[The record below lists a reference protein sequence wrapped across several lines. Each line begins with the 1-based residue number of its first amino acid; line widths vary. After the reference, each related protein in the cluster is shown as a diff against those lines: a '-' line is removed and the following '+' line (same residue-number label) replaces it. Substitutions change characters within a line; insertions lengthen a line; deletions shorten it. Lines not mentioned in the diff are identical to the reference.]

1 MEACQ
6 KVRPYDLAV
15 ALKLIGAGV
24 GRTGTHSLKLALEEL
39 LGGPCY
45 HMSELFGRDDDIAVW
60 HAAARGEPADLN
72 AMLEGYEATVDWPAA
87 AFWHELAAANPDAVV
102 LLSLRSSP
110 EAWWASF
117 ERTIATQL
125 QTPVPEDE
133 VRWNERRA
141 LTMDMMANRFTPD
154 FANRE
159 AAIAAYGRNTDEVR
173 RAIPAG
179 RLVEWQPGDGWGP
192 LCAALGV
199 PEPAEPFP
207 HTNTSED
214 FRSSMGLTER
224 E

>member
-1 MEACQ
+1 
-6 KVRPYDLAV
+6 V

-24 GRTGTHSLKLALEEL
+24 GRTGTHSLKQALEHL

-72 AMLEGYEATVDWPAA
+72 AMLDGYEATVDWPAA
-87 AFWHELAAANPDAVV
+87 AFWPELTAANPDAVV

-125 QTPVPEDE
+125 QTPVPAED

-154 FANRE
+154 FTDRD
-159 AAIAAYGRNTDEVR
+159 AAIAAYRRNTDEVR
-173 RAIPAG
+173 RTIPAE

-192 LCAALGV
+192 LCEALGL

-207 HTNTSED
+207 HTNTAED
-214 FRSSMGLTER
+214 FRSSMGLTEA